1 MSPIRGGTNTAFPGV
16 TSYPRFD
23 LQYSTY
29 AILMMA
35 DQTPAWRE
43 AYTRIVDELA
53 SRYTTYWGAV
63 DWLTQIG
70 PDPARANYPPQ
81 FMGKYPQGSSG
92 QLRQDWLDSEWC

>member
-1 MSPIRGGTNTAFPGV
+1 
-16 TSYPRFD
+16 
-23 LQYSTY
+23 
-29 AILMMA
+29 MMA

-81 FMGKYPQGSSG
+81 FMGSIPRD
-92 QLRQDWLDSEWC
+92 LRAVAATPADSAIQPTYS